1 MAKLLFL
8 WCLSAWCTS
17 TPPRQEAELYMQ
29 LVKHCNLPE
38 SDIERN
44 VHTLLLKCP
53 CLLLSGQGRA
63 EGCSGRCF
71 WAWRWVFPRWW
82 GSSTPLRNLERD
94 GRWRSWW
101 RESVASVGGSHH
113 NNNITILF
121 VGDQMFWIISLEL
134 HSNHVFLCLY
144 RSICVG
150 LYISVDYWWTSN
162 VTLRCMD
169 EVSLTEYI
177 LGAFL
182 CPGVADACQIL

>member
-101 RESVASVGGSHH
+101 RESVASVGGSHPLCMWSNVL
-113 NNNITILF
+113 NNFLF
-121 VGDQMFWIISLEL
+121 ELLKPCPSL
-134 HSNHVFLCLY
+134 CPY
-144 RSICVG
+144 RSIYVG